1 LHAGATGPA
10 EAPPFRLPGGNQMR
24 PFAFLTLAAVGLAA
38 CQEPSSP
45 SAPGDKPA
53 APEVSAKAPKGE
65 LIPGQYVVVFRRDVR
80 DVKSAAKA
88 LAGKHGAKL
97 KRTYE
102 AALKGMAIELPDSAA
117 AALSRDPA
125 VELVEQ
131 NQVVHASA
139 APIVQLGATAGL
151 DRIDQRL
158 LPLSNTYSYAAAG
171 AGVHV
176 YILDTGIN
184 FSHTDFEGRAVLG
197 ADVSSSGSTGG
208 VDCNGHGTH
217 VAGTI
222 GGRTYGVAK
231 KVQLVAVR
239 VLDCQGTGNLFA
251 VLDGIEW
258 VTNNRVLPAVAN
270 MSLGASGYS
279 PSMDQAISNSIL
291 KGVIYAVAAGNSAAD
306 ACNFSPSSTYAALTV
321 AASDH
326 GDRFASFS
334 NSGPCVDLE
343 APGVDITSDWI
354 GSDNATATIS
364 GTSMASPHVA
374 GTAALYLSAGLDPDP
389 FAVAQ
394 ALTTYATGGVVTS
407 VPAGTP
413 NRLLYTGFLN
423 SNNWETLAPLGE
435 PRRELAL
442 GTWNGNIYAI
452 GGVKPSGTVPGMA
465 VYRPRTNE
473 WQGVAPLPA
482 ARQAGD
488 GAVAIGGL
496 LYAPG
501 GYNTAKVLTR
511 SLYAYSPYTNTWVAK
526 ASIPVTSGCGTSQA
540 ISARL
545 YVLTGCTGAT
555 SAASGLL
562 HRYDPKTD
570 TWNARKTAPHAH
582 RYPAAGVIAGK
593 LYVVGGYNGTG
604 VSAMLDVYDPATNTW
619 VTKASMP
626 TARRGAA
633 GATYGGKLYVIG
645 GHNAAGN
652 DIATV
657 EAYNPATNTWA
668 ARASLPTARSGLGAV
683 VVGGLIS
690 AVGGRNGTTLLGTYE
705 VYRP

>member
-1 LHAGATGPA
+1 MK
-10 EAPPFRLPGGNQMR
+10 PFVFLA
-24 PFAFLTLAAVGLAA
+24 FAVVGLAA

-45 SAPGDKPA
+45 SAPGDKTA
-53 APEVSAKAPKGE
+53 APEVSAKAQKGE
-65 LIPGQYVVVFRRDVR
+65 LIPGQYVVVFRGDVR
-80 DVKSAAKA
+80 DVKKAAKA

-97 KRTYE
+97 RRTYE

-117 AALSRDPA
+117 AALRQDPA
-125 VELVEQ
+125 VEFVEQ
-131 NQVVHASA
+131 NQVVRLTAE
-139 APIVQLGATAGL
+139 PIIQPGATAGL

-158 LPLSNTYSYAAAG
+158 LPLSGTYSYSNAG

-176 YILDTGIN
+176 YILDTGLN
-184 FSHTDFEGRAVLG
+184 FGHVDFGGRAVLG
-197 ADVSSSGSTGG
+197 TDVSWFTTPDG

-222 GGRTYGVAK
+222 GGTTYGVAK

-239 VLDCQGTGNLFA
+239 VLDCQGAGNIFT
-251 VLDGIEW
+251 VLDGIDW
-258 VTNNRVLPAVAN
+258 VTRNAVYPAVAN
-270 MSLGASGYS
+270 MSLGTGYS
-279 PSMDQAISNSIL
+279 QTINEAVTNSVL
-291 KGVIYAVAAGNSAAD
+291 KRDMVYVVAAGNNAAD
-306 ACNFSPSSTYAALTV
+306 ACNFSPASAGGVLTV

-326 GDRFASFS
+326 GDGFAPFS
-334 NSGPCVDLE
+334 NSGTCVDLE

-364 GTSMASPHVA
+364 GTSMAAPHVA
-374 GTAALYLSAGLDPDP
+374 GAAALTLWARAASGFSD
-389 FAVAQ
+389 VAF
-394 ALTTYATGGVVTS
+394 ALTSYATGGVVTS

-423 SNNWETLAPLGE
+423 HNNWETLAPLGR

-442 GTWNGNIYAI
+442 GTWNGSIYAI
-452 GGVKPSGTVPGMA
+452 GGVEPTGTVAGVT
-465 VYRPRTNE
+465 VYRPGLVNV
-473 WQGVAPLPA
+473 WQPVAPLPA

-488 GAVAIGGL
+488 GAVVVSGL

-501 GYNTAKVLTR
+501 GYNTSNVLTR
-511 SLYAYSPYTNTWVAK
+511 TLYAYSLYTNTWVAK
-526 ASIPVTSGCGTSQA
+526 SSLPVTSGCGTSQA
-540 ISARL
+540 ISNRL
-545 YVLTGCTGAT
+545 YVLTGCTGAGST
-555 SAASGLL
+555 ATGLL
-562 HRYDPKTD
+562 HRYNPKTD
-570 TWNARKTAPHAH
+570 TWVARRSAPHAH

-593 LYVVGGYNGTG
+593 LYVVGGYNGTS
-604 VSAMLDVYDPATNTW
+604 VSATLDVYDPATDAW

-645 GHNAAGN
+645 GHNQAGN

-657 EAYNPATNTWA
+657 EVYDPATNTWA
-668 ARASLPTARSGLGAV
+668 ARAPLPTARSGLGAV
-683 VVGGLIS
+683 VVNGLIF
-690 AVGGRNGTTLLGTYE
+690 AVGGRNGTKLLDTHE

>member
-1 LHAGATGPA
+1 
-10 EAPPFRLPGGNQMR
+10 MK
-24 PFAFLTLAAVGLAA
+24 PFAFLALAAVGLAA

-53 APEVSAKAPKGE
+53 APEVSAKAQKGE

-117 AALSRDPA
+117 AALRQDPA
-125 VELVEQ
+125 VEFVEQ
-131 NQVVHASA
+131 NQVVRLTAD
-139 APIVQLGATAGL
+139 PIVQPGATEGL
-151 DRIDQRL
+151 DRIDQRF
-158 LPLSNTYSYAAAG
+158 LPLSGTYGYSTAG

-176 YILDTGIN
+176 YILDTGLN
-184 FSHTDFEGRAVLG
+184 FGHIDFSGRAVLG
-197 ADVSSSGSTGG
+197 TDVSWFTTPDG

-222 GGRTYGVAK
+222 GGTTYGVAK
-231 KVQLVAVR
+231 KVQLVVVR
-239 VLDCQGTGNLFA
+239 VLDCQGVGNIFT
-251 VLDGIEW
+251 VLDGIDW
-258 VTNNRVLPAVAN
+258 VTTNAVSPAVAN
-270 MSLGASGYS
+270 MSLGTGYS
-279 PSMDQAISNSIL
+279 PSINQAVVNSI
-291 KGVIYAVAAGNSAAD
+291 VRRNVVYVVAAGNSAAD
-306 ACNFSPSSTYAALTV
+306 ACNFSPASAGQPVLTV

-326 GDRFASFS
+326 GDGFASFS
-334 NSGPCVDLE
+334 NSGPCVTLE

-374 GTAALYLSAGLDPDP
+374 GAAALALSARAASGP
-389 FAVAQ
+389 FDVAL

-423 SNNWETLAPLGE
+423 SNNWEPLAPLGE

-452 GGVKPSGTVPGMA
+452 GGVKPTGTVAGMA
-465 VYRPRTNE
+465 VYRPGTNE

-501 GYNTAKVLTR
+501 GYNTSNVLTR

-526 ASIPVTSGCGTSQA
+526 ASIPVASGCGTSQA

-570 TWNARKTAPHAH
+570 TWLARKTAPHAH

-604 VSAMLDVYDPATNTW
+604 ASATLDVYDPATNTW

-645 GHNAAGN
+645 GRNAAGN

-668 ARASLPTARSGLGAV
+668 ARASLPSARSGLGAV